1 VRATETTHVNM
12 LSVSLALHWLYG
24 ADNNLRRTQTG
35 KVKEHQSGL
44 LEYARGVY
52 VAALGRMQ
60 KARDMHY

>member
-1 VRATETTHVNM
+1 M